1 MIYTQTTINI
11 NGGTPPFTYSVVPV
25 CSGVFITEPTGVT
38 SDFSFLVETSFED
51 EDSLLNCSQITVT
64 VTDKDGCYLVK
75 NLLFSNPCSSFQL
88 FNGVR
93 AVGPFEYSV
102 NAVGGVPPYDY
113 QWSYDTQNFTAVQES
128 SKLVLQPKVLPFPLQ
143 INVVSV
149 TVTDSQGCQRTSTYS
164 DIQTNPVAG
173 NVQATAYCNNTAHAS
188 NIFQLPVTSG
198 SPLWSTLDIGA
209 WVGTNTGYQPDITYT
224 STNGSIE
231 LTYNEYPIPV
241 DTYTATWSVQ
251 NAQGAQSNDGII
263 YLEVQD
269 CDSPGQNVFILDS
282 SIRIECGD
290 TEAVIDIED
299 LVVGDP
305 QLIDWS
311 TFTITTAPSAGGA
324 SASFDAGNNTLTYTV
339 GTASGVD
346 KVEFTVDDVSGN
358 SSGTISFIVNLDC
371 LPAPVAV
378 ADSYTVGYNTVTDF
392 DVTSNDTGDV
402 NPLSLV
408 ITQQPD
414 KGALAVLNGQL
425 NYTAPVDLGTYEA
438 KYKVNNNNG
447 VAFSNEATVD
457 ITVDCGS
464 YTPTASETNESCT
477 YTLNPATVQF
487 STEANAQY
495 LNVAAAWFVSTG
507 GCPPVG
513 ATTQY
518 FNWPSTPTAGS
529 ALPSG
534 YGYKA
539 TGITTNGYVGELV
552 LGIHDGTQ
560 VVGYGVLDLSGAP
573 FTGSTALDYNTWLTT
588 DLPNEITS
596 QMALI
601 NFPGLG
607 TGATILDNYNYQVT
621 GDFATGTVDIYF
633 ADIVNT
639 SGYWIGVDRNN
650 IDGTFDEDSSTPG
663 TCTAVDLTGI
673 GTFYKQQSTPA
684 GTLIGARTFTDPAD
698 PTQYNFYNMTIT
710 GPTSITTAA
719 TGVSTPFGN
728 TVYSATDTLYT
739 LTTTTDT
746 KCSST
751 SVLWEFDTGGGVW
764 AAISEGPTESV
775 EVTTTGDYRVT
786 VTCEDNGCSGTDT
799 ITIP

>member
-1 MIYTQTTINI
+1 MIYTHTTVNI
-11 NGGTPPFTYSVVPV
+11 NGGTPPYTYSVVPV
-25 CSGVFITEPTGVT
+25 CSGVGITEPTGVT
-38 SDFSFLVETSFED
+38 SESSFLVETTFED
-51 EDSLLNCSQITVT
+51 EEALLNCSQIKVA
-64 VTDKDGCYLVK
+64 VTDKDGCRVVDD
-75 NLLFSNPCSSFQL
+75 LLFPNPCATFQL
-88 FNGVR
+88 FNGVQS
-93 AVGPFEYSV
+93 VGNFKYSV
-102 NAVGGVPPYDY
+102 NAVGGIPPYDY
-113 QWSYDTQNFTAVQES
+113 QWSYDTQNFNAVQEDGT
-128 SKLVLQPKVLPFPLQ
+128 LVLEPKSLPLPLQ

-149 TVTDSQGCQRTSTYS
+149 VVTDSQGCQRTSTFT
-164 DIQTNPVAG
+164 DNQRNPVAG
-173 NVQATAYCNNTAHAS
+173 NIQATVYCNDTAHAS

-198 SPLWSTLDIGA
+198 SPLWSTLNIGA
-209 WVGTNTGYQPDITYT
+209 WVGSTTGYQPDITYT

-231 LTYNEYPIPV
+231 LTYNEYPIPA

-251 NAQGAQSNDGII
+251 NAQGAQSNNGTI
-263 YLEVQD
+263 YLEVLECYD
-269 CDSPGQNVFILDS
+269 PGQTVFIIDS

-290 TEAVIDIED
+290 SEAVVDIED
-299 LVVGDP
+299 LVIGDP

-311 TFTITTAPSAGGA
+311 TFTITTAPSVGGA
-324 SASFDAGNNTLTYTV
+324 SAVFDPGNNTLTYTV
-339 GTASGVD
+339 GTPSGVD
-346 KVEFTVDDVSGN
+346 KVEFTVDDLNGN
-358 SSGTISFIVNLDC
+358 SSGTVSFIVNLDC

-378 ADSYTVGYNTVTDF
+378 DDTYTVGYNTVTSL

-408 ITQQPD
+408 ITQQPA
-414 KGALAVLNGQL
+414 KGALSVLNGQL
-425 NYTAPVDLGTYEA
+425 SYTAPVDLGTYEA

-457 ITVDCGS
+457 IAVDCGS

-487 STEANAQY
+487 STQANQQY
-495 LNVAAAWFVSTG
+495 LRVAAAWFVSTG
-507 GCPPVG
+507 NCAPVG
-513 ATTQY
+513 ATTQH

-560 VVGYGVLDLSGAP
+560 VIGYGTLDLTTYP
-573 FTGSTALDYNTWLTT
+573 FSGSTALDFNTWLTT
-588 DLPNEITS
+588 TLPNGIEA
-596 QMALI
+596 QMSAI
-601 NFPGLG
+601 SFPGLG
-607 TGATILDNYNYQVT
+607 AGATVLDNYNYQVT
-621 GDFATGTVDIYF
+621 GDFATGTVEIFF

-663 TCTAVDLTGI
+663 TCTATDLTGI
-673 GTFYKQQSTPA
+673 GTFYKQQNTPA
-684 GTLIGARTFTDPAD
+684 GTLIGARTFTDPVD
-698 PTQYNFYNMTIT
+698 PTQYNFYNMTVT

-719 TGVSTPFGN
+719 AGVSTPFGN
-728 TVYSATDTLYT
+728 TLYTDSITLYT

-751 SVLWEFDTGGGVW
+751 TVLWEFDIGGGVW
-764 AAISEGPTESV
+764 AAISEGKEESV

-786 VTCEDNGCSGTDT
+786 VTCDDNGCSGTDT